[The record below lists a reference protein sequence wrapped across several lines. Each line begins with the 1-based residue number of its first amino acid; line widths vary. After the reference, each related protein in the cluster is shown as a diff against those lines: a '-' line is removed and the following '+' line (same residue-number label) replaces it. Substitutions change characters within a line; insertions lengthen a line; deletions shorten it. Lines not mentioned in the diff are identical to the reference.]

1 MEALII
7 GLSIGFGT
15 MIYVVYI
22 STHVDKKKSHQ

>member
-7 GLSIGFGT
+7 GLSISLGT

-22 STHVDKKKSHQ
+22 STHENKKTSHE